1 MRLYKLGICYILG
14 KECVVMIQDRED
26 VPFDIRHRWFVEYKP
41 AKLVSLRNPLG
52 RYIQAVLT
60 ATDSGGEAD
69 A

>member
-1 MRLYKLGICYILG
+1 
-14 KECVVMIQDRED
+14 MIQDRED